1 MGEQRD
7 STDETG
13 TTRTAGEDGTPES
26 AADARAANGPAD
38 GGDDGSAPDTGST
51 AAAEAAAAPEQ
62 VEAGREQS
70 GSVQSG
76 TDQVEAGPVQSGSD
90 EPDEQPTAG
99 VDGAAKSEKKGLKS
113 VRDMVLSM
121 AVIGLG
127 ALLLYST
134 LPNDE
139 SQDPVYEITYE
150 AELATAGRA
159 APYELLSPEGL
170 GDKWRATSVSYK
182 ANSDHGSVWHLGFM
196 NPSDEYAAVEQGNG
210 DERKFVHEVT
220 QGASETETTE
230 TVNGEEWVRYTG
242 EKYNA
247 LVLKRD
253 ADASDRGN
261 SSGGSQQD
269 GEVTTVVT
277 GTASYASLKKLA
289 ASLEPPQ
296 TAGN

>member
-13 TTRTAGEDGTPES
+13 TTRTAGEDATPEA
-26 AADARAANGPAD
+26 AADDRAATAPAAG
-38 GGDDGSAPDTGST
+38 GGDGAAPDSGS
-51 AAAEAAAAPEQ
+51 AEAAGTAGADRSAPGPEQ
-62 VEAGREQS
+62 VES
-70 GSVQSG
+70 GPDHSTSG
-76 TDQVEAGPVQSGSD
+76 P
-90 EPDEQPTAG
+90 
-99 VDGAAKSEKKGLKS
+99 EKKGLKS

-170 GDKWRATSVSYK
+170 SDKWRATSVSYK

-220 QGASETETTE
+220 RGASETETTE
-230 TVNGEEWVRYTG
+230 TVNGEEWVRYKG

-247 LVLKRD
+247 LVLQRD
-253 ADASDRGN
+253 PDAPDRAN
-261 SSGGSQQD
+261 FSGGSQQD
-269 GEVTTVVT
+269 GGVTTVVT